1 MARTRLFD
9 LLRRSYRLRRSALT
23 HGEPLLE
30 HAERTRAAFLTRRAM
45 LRASAAGGGG
55 ATRPA
60 PLIGG
65 GDSPRMLAGASVGGV
80 GAGLAGLTCTHRLAQ
95 MGLRVE
101 VFDAWN
107 RTGGRTYTGRGMLD
121 GGQICELGGELIDS
135 DHSVMQGLAM
145 ELGLELD
152 DLFDPDLADTFHI
165 GGRDVPAS
173 EITAAFA
180 PVADAIAMQLEAT
193 FELDAM
199 MMPTPAAAAAFMRL
213 DAMSLRSWIEDSRNG
228 ADATLRALLDVAY
241 TGEYGRETD
250 EQSVLN
256 MMYLIDYE
264 TPDPFRIFGD
274 SDERYHVHT
283 GSSAIAEALTEMYED
298 QIQLEHRLVAIRE
311 GAAGRVR
318 LVFERGGTS
327 LEREYEQVLIAIP
340 FTTLRDVTIDLD
352 LSEAKRTLID
362 ELPYGQ
368 NAKLMI
374 QTTSKPWR
382 TAMRNGAG
390 FANNGAQT
398 FWETSRGQ
406 DGALGIITHFAGGDG
421 GVALG
426 MGTLES
432 QADRVA
438 PLLDAVLPGFDA
450 ARNGRVVRMD
460 WPGQPNF
467 RGSYA
472 CYAPGQWSIS
482 GEEGT
487 TEAEGRLFFAGEHTS
502 IDFQGYMEGAA
513 ESGQRAAD
521 DILRQ
526 RGLAGRADM
535 LLEAGL
541 VRPHR
546 SQTPS
551 ARERNLRVARAVP
564 GSRA

>member
-1 MARTRLFD
+1 
-9 LLRRSYRLRRSALT
+9 
-23 HGEPLLE
+23 
-30 HAERTRAAFLTRRAM
+30 M
-45 LRASAAGGGG
+45 LQASAASGV
-55 ATRPA
+55 AVALPST
-60 PLIGG
+60 
-65 GDSPRMLAGASVGGV
+65 LAGCDSSMMMAGAPVAVV
-80 GAGLAGLTCTHRLAQ
+80 GAGLAGLVCTHRLAQ
-95 MGLRVE
+95 MGLRAD

-107 RTGGRTYTGRGMLD
+107 RTGGRTYTARGMLE
-121 GGQICELGGELIDS
+121 GGQICELGAELIDS
-135 DHSVMQGLAM
+135 DHMVMQGLAM
-145 ELGLELD
+145 ELGLTLD
-152 DLFDPDLADTFHI
+152 DLFEPGFEDTFFV
-165 GGRDVPAS
+165 GGRAVAAS
-173 EITAAFA
+173 EIATAFA

-199 MMPTPAAAAAFMRL
+199 MEPTPAAAAAFMRL
-213 DAMSLRSWIEDSRNG
+213 DETSLRAWLEDARNG
-228 ADATLRALLDVAY
+228 ADATIRALLDVAY

-274 SDERYHVHT
+274 SDERYHIHT
-283 GSSAIAEALTEMYED
+283 GSSAIAEALTEMYES

-311 GAAGRVR
+311 GAAGKVR
-318 LVFERGGTS
+318 LVFDRGGTP

-340 FTTLRDVTIDLD
+340 FTTLRDVTVEIE
-352 LSEAKRTLID
+352 LSPAKQTLID

-368 NAKLMI
+368 NTKLMM
-374 QTTSKPWR
+374 QTSSKPWR

-390 FANNGAQT
+390 FTDNGGQT
-398 FWETSRGQ
+398 FWDSARGQ

-421 GVALG
+421 GIAAG
-426 MGTLES
+426 MGTPES

-438 PLLDAVLPGFDA
+438 PLIDAALPGFDA
-450 ARNGRVVRMD
+450 ARNGRVLRMD
-460 WPGQPNF
+460 WPNQPNF

-472 CYAPGQWSIS
+472 CYAPGQWSIA

-541 VRPHR
+541 VRPRR
-546 SQTPS
+546 SAVPT
-551 ARERNLRVARAVP
+551 ARERILRVARAVR
-564 GSRA
+564 GSRG